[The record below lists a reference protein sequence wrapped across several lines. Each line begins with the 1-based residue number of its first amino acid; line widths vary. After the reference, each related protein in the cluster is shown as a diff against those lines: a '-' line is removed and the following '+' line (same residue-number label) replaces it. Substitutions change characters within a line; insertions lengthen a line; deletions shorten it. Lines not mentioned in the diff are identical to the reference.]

1 MFMKGI
7 LKKKIE
13 GKGTLKFIDGRLYEG
28 DFKNEKVEG
37 KGIMNSYFRDVYEG
51 DFKKNKFEGKVG
63 QSARGIF
70 KLKTQTGHHQQS
82 LEKLKKNI
90 QII

>member
-1 MFMKGI
+1 
-7 LKKKIE
+7 
-13 GKGTLKFIDGRLYEG
+13 
-28 DFKNEKVEG
+28 
-37 KGIMNSYFRDVYEG
+37 MNSYFRDVYEG

-63 QSARGIF
+63 QFSTGIF
-70 KLKTQTGHHQQS
+70 KLKTQTGYQQS

>member
-1 MFMKGI
+1 MKGI

-13 GKGTLKFIDGRLYEG
+13 GKGILKFIDGRLYEG

-37 KGIMNSYFRDVYEG
+37 KGIMNSYFGVVYEG

-63 QSARGIF
+63 QFSTGIF
-70 KLKTQTGHHQQS
+70 KLKTQTGY
-82 LEKLKKNI
+82 
-90 QII
+90 